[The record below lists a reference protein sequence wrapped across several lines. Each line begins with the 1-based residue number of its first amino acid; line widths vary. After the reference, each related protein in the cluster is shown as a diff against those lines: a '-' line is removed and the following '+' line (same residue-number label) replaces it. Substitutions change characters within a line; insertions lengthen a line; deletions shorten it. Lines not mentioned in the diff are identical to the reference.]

1 MYKITNPEKFRE
13 NVHEK
18 FRLLIDDGDEKKA
31 LNLEIGIFNYVIKE
45 ATIRKIVKKWE
56 NPPFTQ
62 LYIDHFRSIFINLK
76 DEELLEQLRKNE
88 ITPQNVAFMTHQEL
102 RPKQWSGLIEK
113 KIKRD
118 ASKFTNNIQ
127 ASTDMFVCKKCK
139 SRKCVTYELQTRSA
153 DEPAT
158 IFITCLDCGKQFKN

>member
-13 NVHEK
+13 NVREK
-18 FRLLIDDGDEKKA
+18 FRLLIDDGDEKQS

-102 RPKQWSGLIEK
+102 DRNNG
-113 KIKRD
+113 
-118 ASKFTNNIQ
+118 AS
-127 ASTDMFVCKKCK
+127 
-139 SRKCVTYELQTRSA
+139 
-153 DEPAT
+153 
-158 IFITCLDCGKQFKN
+158 